1 MEIPRRVLVP
11 VVGMLVLVA
20 CAPAEA
26 WYKQASGPIYYSVG
40 RASGLLSGIR
50 RSPYVTRAALEPPDS
65 GESTS
70 NSVLSAINPL
80 YALLKTTALRM
91 FVFLPKQ
98 PFCIKQ
104 MTPNLQRCRILPETK
119 GSFLCK
125 ADVLVSLDS
134 DCERSRAAKL
144 APEP

>member
-80 YALLKTTALRM
+80 YALLKTT
-91 FVFLPKQ
+91 